1 MNGKAAISKELNTK
15 HTKILEGLLRLP
27 ENKECA
33 DCKGRAPRWASVNLG
48 IFICIQC
55 SGVHRSLG
63 VHISKVRSATLD
75 TWLPD
80 QISFMQ
86 EMGNEKSNSYWEAEL
101 PPSYDRSNIEHF
113 IRAKYDEKRWVSR
126 KATQPSHRPDFNQG
140 PNDTRK
146 SSNNSQMP
154 QTTYSVTRSHT
165 GSLDMKTKGILI
177 PPPRATSQVPD
188 FKHGGYEEGARKIT
202 STAPPWD
209 NSWATFDSAEV
220 TNPRDIPRP
229 RRSTGE
235 VTFGELLLS
244 TSLPTSQYGT
254 MREIDSNK
262 IIRQQHYPSPPTSV
276 QTHGRSSSDSCVSL
290 RTNISV
296 DDLQVTGGKKPA
308 PSGNFFDI

>member
-1 MNGKAAISKELNTK
+1 MNGKAAISKELNAK

-33 DCKGRAPRWASVNLG
+33 DCKGKAPRWASVNLG

-63 VHISKVRSATLD
+63 VHISKVLSATLD
-75 TWLPD
+75 TWLPG

-101 PPSYDRSNIEHF
+101 PPSYEE
-113 IRAKYDEKRWVSR
+113 YDEKKWVSR
-126 KATQPSHRPDFNQG
+126 KATQPSHMPDFNQG
-140 PNDTRK
+140 PEGRSDTRN

-154 QTTYSVTRSHT
+154 QTTYSVTRSRT
-165 GSLDMKTKGILI
+165 GSLDMKTKGILT
-177 PPPRATSQVPD
+177 PPPRAISQVPD
-188 FKHGGYEEGARKIT
+188 FKHGGYEDGAKRNT
-202 STAPPWD
+202 STVPPWD
-209 NSWATFDSAEV
+209 NSWATFESAEV
-220 TNPRDIPRP
+220 TNPRDIPRQ
-229 RRSTGE
+229 RRSSGE

-244 TSLPTSQYGT
+244 TSLPTPPYGK

-262 IIRQQHYPSPPTSV
+262 IIRQQHYPSSTTSI
-276 QTHGRSSSDSCVSL
+276 QIHGRSSSDSCVSL

-296 DDLQVTGGKKPA
+296 DDLQVTRGKKPT

>member
-1 MNGKAAISKELNTK
+1 MNGKAAISKELNAK

-75 TWLPD
+75 TWLPE
-80 QISFMQ
+80 QILFMQ

-101 PPSYDRSNIEHF
+101 PSSYDRSDIEHF

-126 KATQPSHRPDFNQG
+126 KATQPSHRPDSNQG
-140 PNDTRK
+140 PEGRN

-154 QTTYSVTRSHT
+154 RSTYSVTRSHT
-165 GSLDMKTKGILI
+165 GSLDMKTKGMLI
-177 PPPRATSQVPD
+177 PPPRAASQVPD
-188 FKHGGYEEGARKIT
+188 FKHGGYEEGAKKNT
-202 STAPPWD
+202 SAVPPWD
-209 NSWATFDSAEV
+209 NSWATFDSGEV

-229 RRSTGE
+229 RRSSGE

-244 TSLPTSQYGT
+244 TSLPTPPYGK
-254 MREIDSNK
+254 MREIDSNN
-262 IIRQQHYPSPPTSV
+262 IIRQQRYPSPPMSI
-276 QTHGRSSSDSCVSL
+276 QTHGRSSSDSSVSL
-290 RTNISV
+290 RTSV
-296 DDLQVTGGKKPA
+296 DDLQVTGGKKPTA
-308 PSGNFFDI
+308 ASGNFFVI